1 MLEQIYVSAIP
12 QFDFLKPT
20 SLLKVWRT
28 KIFLSSTL
36 FFVQVFNRDEPD
48 REKKIHVTVKA
59 SDSGKP
65 PLEDV
70 CTIAVTIKD
79 VNDNPPI
86 FDRANYEILVPQVS
100 VYNLNFTPSL
110 FMLDV
115 ISTYSWLI
123 KDFPWLNFA
132 SYSALSSQVRP
143 DIFESI
149 LQARY
154 PRIVTKN
161 YLLDKFLFNNLQYW
175 ISILALYCS
184 VRRTCIVGHF
194 AFLLSNMLVRSRK
207 PLTNQKVCF
216 PSFFLEPSLDK
227 LRLKNIFI

>member
-1 MLEQIYVSAIP
+1 M
-12 QFDFLKPT
+12 
-20 SLLKVWRT
+20 
-28 KIFLSSTL
+28 
-36 FFVQVFNRDEPD
+36 FNRDEPD

-123 KDFPWLNFA
+123 KDFPRLNFA

-161 YLLDKFLFNNLQYW
+161 YLLDKFLFNNLQY
-175 ISILALYCS
+175 
-184 VRRTCIVGHF
+184 
-194 AFLLSNMLVRSRK
+194 
-207 PLTNQKVCF
+207 
-216 PSFFLEPSLDK
+216 
-227 LRLKNIFI
+227 

>member
-1 MLEQIYVSAIP
+1 M
-12 QFDFLKPT
+12 
-20 SLLKVWRT
+20 
-28 KIFLSSTL
+28 
-36 FFVQVFNRDEPD
+36 FNRDEPD

-123 KDFPWLNFA
+123 KDFP
-132 SYSALSSQVRP
+132 
-143 DIFESI
+143 
-149 LQARY
+149 
-154 PRIVTKN
+154 
-161 YLLDKFLFNNLQYW
+161 
-175 ISILALYCS
+175 
-184 VRRTCIVGHF
+184 
-194 AFLLSNMLVRSRK
+194 
-207 PLTNQKVCF
+207 
-216 PSFFLEPSLDK
+216 
-227 LRLKNIFI
+227 

>member
-79 VNDNPPI
+79 VNDNPPRFI
-86 FDRANYEILVPQVS
+86 KRRYKATIVDNIPYYPDPSPIIQLLAEDDDIGSNGELFFYILNGNEQEQ
-100 VYNLNFTPSL
+100 FFIDPSKG
-110 FMLDV
+110 
-115 ISTYSWLI
+115 II
-123 KDFPWLNFA
+123 
-132 SYSALSSQVRP
+132 
-143 DIFESI
+143 
-149 LQARY
+149 Y
-154 PRIVTKN
+154 PNTS
-161 YLLDKFLFNNLQYW
+161 F
-175 ISILALYCS
+175 
-184 VRRTCIVGHF
+184 VG
-194 AFLLSNMLVRSRK
+194 
-207 PLTNQKVCF
+207 QK
-216 PSFFLEPSLDK
+216 
-227 LRLKNIFI
+227 